1 MRQYAYDIVYGTLEK
16 GGHSDEL
23 FHGVLRDNPHLEK
36 MQKNF
41 LKRLSF
47 GTIERAIEM
56 DARIDLFS
64 RIPTAKMEPPVRTVL
79 RMALY
84 EICYMEQVT
93 DAAACHEAV
102 QLVREKAGER
112 PTGFVNGI
120 LREYLRC
127 KDKVAIKESW
137 QELSVPRELF
147 EHLVSQYGAKTAKKI
162 AKSFLDKSGEVT
174 IHLDKNKISAD
185 DYDTFLDREGI
196 TWQKG
201 AYWED
206 ARILSHVPD
215 VKLLPGYE
223 EGLFFVQDE
232 SSMLPVA
239 CAGIKPGDVVADI
252 CSAPGGKSIHALIEL
267 AGRGRLTS
275 RDVSQQK
282 VELVKENIRRMGYTN
297 VSAKVWDARKPDSD
311 MEGKADVI
319 LADVPCSGIGIIGR
333 KPEIKYHAMENAL
346 GLAGLQRE
354 ICEASISMLKPGGI
368 FIYSTCTINH
378 AENEENVQWL
388 ESRFGLVRES
398 LDSYLPKPLCN
409 RMTAEGML
417 QMLPGIQKSDGFFAA
432 RLRKKAM

>member
-16 GGHSDEL
+16 DGHSDEL
-23 FHGVLRDNPHLEK
+23 FHGILRGNPHLEK
-36 MQKNF
+36 MQKSF

-56 DARIDLFS
+56 DTRIDLFS
-64 RIPTAKMEPPVRTVL
+64 KIPTAKMEPPVRTIL

-102 QLVREKAGER
+102 QLVRKKAGER
-112 PTGFVNGI
+112 LTGFVNGI
-120 LREYLRC
+120 LREYLRHR
-127 KDKVAIKESW
+127 DKVKIKEIW

-174 IHLDKNKISAD
+174 IHVDKNKISAR
-185 DYDTFLDREGI
+185 DYDALLEREGI
-196 TWQKG
+196 VWQRG

-267 AGRGRLTS
+267 AGRGNLIA
-275 RDVSQQK
+275 RDVSEKK
-282 VELVKENIRRMGYTN
+282 VELVKENIRRMGYAN
-297 VSAKVWDARKPDSD
+297 VSVRVWDARKPDFD
-311 MEGKADVI
+311 MKGKADVI

-333 KPEIKYHAMENAL
+333 KPEIKYHAMENVL

-398 LDSYLPKPLCN
+398 LDSYLPESLCN
-409 RMTAEGML
+409 RMTAEGMM

-432 RLRKKAM
+432 RLRKKVM